1 MCKKSESDSC
11 CCVVVV
17 VVMVLSR
24 TRWVLLVVW
33 CLPHGAT
40 TRQTV
45 LGGREAAPAPPPPAA
60 PLLPPFS
67 AFPQS
72 EPGRA
77 GMWSLVI
84 VILQPSNLTHHLHH
98 THQENQQASDVLAE
112 TPCRS
117 RDSNCAAH
125 YKSVSQCELPTPSG
139 ISSLSSLPPTN
150 LFSLFLLCSL

>member
-1 MCKKSESDSC
+1 MFAAAAAAAPHKMGKFVSSLLPPSLLPPPYSAGDSF
-11 CCVVVV
+11 
-17 VVMVLSR
+17 
-24 TRWVLLVVW
+24 
-33 CLPHGAT
+33 
-40 TRQTV
+40 
-45 LGGREAAPAPPPPAA
+45 GREAAPGPP
-60 PLLPPFS
+60 PPFS

>member
-1 MCKKSESDSC
+1 MFAAAAAVAPHKMGKFVSSLLPPSLLPPPYSAGDSF
-11 CCVVVV
+11 
-17 VVMVLSR
+17 
-24 TRWVLLVVW
+24 
-33 CLPHGAT
+33 
-40 TRQTV
+40 
-45 LGGREAAPAPPPPAA
+45 GREAAPGPPT
-60 PLLPPFS
+60 PFS